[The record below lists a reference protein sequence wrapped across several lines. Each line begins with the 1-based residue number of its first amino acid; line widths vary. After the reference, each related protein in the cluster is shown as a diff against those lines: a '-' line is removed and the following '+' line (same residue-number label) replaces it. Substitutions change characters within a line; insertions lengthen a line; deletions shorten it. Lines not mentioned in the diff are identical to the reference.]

1 MSQSMSSPL
10 QRFLTAA
17 EHWFSQTPD
26 RSLEIAY
33 QAALAIQA
41 IENQHFN
48 GDKISLVNAAYGTSV
63 YAHFEADLDRNLE
76 IIKLRLTEF
85 RNSRSFIDIY
95 EQVFNKKKIKYFADY
110 PNNGKSLGLRDADN
124 LVLEKLKFIDDVI
137 GKYQPDQVV
146 YPLQLDFKNLNG
158 GGQPGANSPGTLSI
172 SEKSASETGFL
183 NQAIGTKDELSQ
195 KPGFFV
201 GELKLDPKQPRFEKK
216 SSKKE
221 GNIAT
226 TTSFLPR
233 SILRTLDRVKRDL
246 DPDAENE
253 VVQDFR
259 KSQTR
264 TVLSLKFILLIILI
278 PLLTQQSSKIML
290 SPIYEKY
297 IEPQAAIFLNV
308 DMEEEAFR
316 ELQRFEEKLKF
327 EKFIATEIKQFS
339 EDNPILLNKITKL
352 SEEEIEKQVKIKAFE
367 IAEEYNRR
375 SAESLKNIVAD
386 IFSAIAFCLVIT
398 NSKREIAVLKS
409 FIDEVVYG
417 LSDSA
422 KAFIIILFTDVFV
435 GFHSPHGWEVILEGI
450 CRHLGIP
457 ESREFIFLF
466 IATFPV
472 ILDTIFKYWIFRYLN
487 RISPSAVATYKNM
500 NE

>member
-1 MSQSMSSPL
+1 MSQSMPSPL

-17 EHWFSQTPD
+17 ENWFSQTPD

-41 IENQHFN
+41 MENQHFN

-95 EQVFNKKKIKYFADY
+95 EQVINKKKIKYFADY
-110 PNNGKSLGLRDADN
+110 PTNGKSLGQRDADN
-124 LVLEKLKFIDDVI
+124 LVLEKLKFIDNVI

-146 YPLQLDFKNLNG
+146 YPLQLESKNLNE
-158 GGQPGANSPGTLSI
+158 GGQRGANSPV
-172 SEKSASETGFL
+172 ASETGFL
-183 NQAIGTKDELSQ
+183 NQVIGTKDELSQ
-195 KPGFFV
+195 KPGLLA
-201 GELKLDPKQPRFEKK
+201 GEIKLDPKQPRFEKK

-221 GNIAT
+221 GNLAT

-278 PLLTQQSSKIML
+278 PLLTQQSSKIL
-290 SPIYEKY
+290 ISPIYEKY

-308 DMEEEAFR
+308 DMEEEAFE

-327 EKFIATEIKQFS
+327 ENFIATEIKEFS
-339 EDNPILLNKITKL
+339 EDNPLLLSKIPKL
-352 SEEEIEKQVKIKAFE
+352 SEEEIEKEVKRKAFE
-367 IAEEYNRR
+367 IAEDYNRR
-375 SAESLKNIVAD
+375 SAESLKNVVAD
-386 IFSAIAFCLVIT
+386 IFSVLAFCLVIA